1 MDLIK
6 DALDEGRTS
15 LSEYESK
22 QLLSA
27 YKIPVTKEALVGNR
41 ESLIDAIGKIGY
53 PVVLKGCSPDIA
65 HKTEKGLIHVDIRNE
80 DEALTAFQ
88 EIHAGNQWT

>member
-1 MDLIK
+1 MTYQIKKHEIKILGFEWDIHPLSEERMDLIK

-27 YKIPVTKEALVGNR
+27 YKIPVTREVLIGNR
-41 ESLIDAIGKIGY
+41 ERLIEAIEEIGY
-53 PVVLKGCSPDIA
+53 PIVLKGCSPDR
-65 HKTEKGLIHVDIRNE
+65 KSVV
-80 DEALTAFQ
+80 
-88 EIHAGNQWT
+88 